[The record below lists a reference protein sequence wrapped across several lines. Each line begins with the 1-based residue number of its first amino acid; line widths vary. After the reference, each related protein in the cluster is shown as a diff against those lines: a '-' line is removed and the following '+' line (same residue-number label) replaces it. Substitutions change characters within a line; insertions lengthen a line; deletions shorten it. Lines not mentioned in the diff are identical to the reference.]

1 MIVTVQDENDNS
13 PVFEREL
20 YALSVSE
27 EATNQTEIGI
37 VAATDRDSGLYGQK
51 GFKYELLYGDQRV
64 NETLFNVDSSTGQIF
79 VSDCPTPGR
88 SPCLD
93 YEARSAYFLI
103 LRVTDDEGRGNSA
116 LVPLRIDLR
125 DVNDNPPVFEQLVFH
140 TTIDEGATKFDPP
153 FKVRARDED
162 SVSVLTYTIID
173 SDQSNMFLLDAK
185 SGEVRV
191 TKPIEVN
198 SSQLATEEF
207 NLNVQASP
215 CLVLNL
221 FFLRQGVSIRNRT
234 TSPLHVTHSSISVGV
249 RWNQPRHGPAKNCHS

>member
-1 MIVTVQDENDNS
+1 MKWLLKVVARESQSKERLSSTSTVIVTVQDENDNT

-20 YALSVSE
+20 YALAVSE
-27 EATNQTEIGI
+27 DATNGTEIGL

-51 GFKYELLYGDQRV
+51 GFIYELLFGDQRV
-64 NETLFNVDSSTGQIF
+64 NDTLFNVDPSSGQIK

-88 SPCLD
+88 TPCLD

-125 DVNDNPPVFEQLVFH
+125 DINDNPPRFEQLVFH
-140 TTIDEGATKFDPP
+140 TSIDEGATKFDPP

-162 SVSVLTYTIID
+162 SVSVLTYTIIEND
-173 SDQSNMFLLDAK
+173 PAKMFILDAK
-185 SGEVRV
+185 TGEVRI

-207 NLNVQASP
+207 NLSVQVSP
-215 CLVLNL
+215 CLVLCL
-221 FFLRQGVSIRNRT
+221 IF
-234 TSPLHVTHSSISVGV
+234 
-249 RWNQPRHGPAKNCHS
+249 KKM